1 MHGSQPKAQQVTIVL
16 WVLCIVGT
24 DVFVE
29 NLFVGVGGGVASLC
43 VNPISSSLGDPAT
56 YVGKQSPLKLPNFLI
71 SALILTLLYVPRELL
86 PSSIESILPSGF
98 RRSGP
103 SRLLSRHHPAF
114 VHFIKFMFLQRASN
128 PHPPGIKASPK
139 FLYSHRHVPSS
150 PALPELRSPPT
161 ALPPIVLQSSGPSSL
176 LCTCLTS
183 TANGQDENVFEA
195 GSSLNNSRSPTPPGN
210 SAGLRVQIVT
220 LITVWLNQQ

>member
-16 WVLCIVGT
+16 WVLCIVGM

-29 NLFVGVGGGVASLC
+29 NLFVGVGGGGCFFVCEPDFLLSGG
-43 VNPISSSLGDPAT
+43 SSHICWKAKSIEAA
-56 YVGKQSPLKLPNFLI
+56 QFLD

-161 ALPPIVLQSSGPSSL
+161 ALPPIVLQSGGPSSL